1 MAWRDIIK
9 IMNIEKGFFSSTNS
23 FGIPDIKKDEFE
35 VKELIPYRVD
45 SNRNGTA
52 HFFLDDYRFERC
64 WRNPDSQIEELKKYD
79 GVLSPDFSMYT
90 NYPQAMQIWQVY
102 RNRWCACY
110 WQSLGIKV
118 IPTISWSDE
127 QSFKYCFL
135 GVQKGSTVAIGTVGV
150 LNDEYAKTLFM
161 QGFKEMLKQ
170 LEPKEIL
177 IYGNKLTE
185 LEGYKNIRW
194 FEPYM
199 NKFIKVKGE
208 KTMGGR
214 GSGGGKTGGGSAT
227 KSTQTQN
234 SKVEDKPK
242 TTQEKRLEALAKARA
257 KRAENLKNGIK
268 TEKKPRVKKAKMS
281 VDNTVSDL
289 KYELRRNVQ
298 TDGYISNS
306 DFRVEDYGNTINV
319 SVRYLGKWKNPSN
332 ARNEEDYDWQELHK
346 SSQTQIN
353 KVVKKLQKASGRK
366 ITWGASEK
374 NWIDFDIEKKKGE

>member
-1 MAWRDIIK
+1 MTWRDIIK
-9 IMNIEKGFFSSTNS
+9 IMNIEKGFFKSTNKY
-23 FGIPDIKKDEFE
+23 GIPDIKKDEFK

-64 WRNPDSQIEELKKYD
+64 WRKSDSQIVELKKYD

-118 IPTISWSDE
+118 IPTISWSDKE
-127 QSFKYCFL
+127 SFKYCFL

-150 LNDEYAKTLFM
+150 LNDEYAKILFM

-177 IYGNKLTE
+177 IYGNKLSE
-185 LEGYKNIRW
+185 LEGYENIRW
-194 FEPYM
+194 FDPYM
-199 NKFIKVKGE
+199 NKFIKAKGE

-289 KYELRRNVQ
+289 KSELRRNVQ

-319 SVRYLGKWKNPSN
+319 SIRYLGKWKNPSN

-366 ITWGASEK
+366 ITWGTSEK

>member
-1 MAWRDIIK
+1 MTWRDIIK
-9 IMNIEKGFFSSTNS
+9 IMNIEKGFFKSTNKY
-23 FGIPDIKKDEFE
+23 GIPDIKKDEFE

-64 WRNPDSQIEELKKYD
+64 WRKPDSQIEELKKYD

-150 LNDEYAKTLFM
+150 LNNEYAKTLFM

-177 IYGNKLTE
+177 IYGNKLSE

-194 FEPYM
+194 FDPYM
-199 NKFIKVKGE
+199 NKFIKAKGE

-227 KSTQTQN
+227 KSTQTKN

-289 KYELRRNVQ
+289 KSELRRNVQ

-319 SVRYLGKWKNPSN
+319 SVRYLGKWKNPSH

-366 ITWGASEK
+366 ITWGSSEK
-374 NWIDFDIEKKKGE
+374 NWIDFDIEKKKGD

>member
-9 IMNIEKGFFSSTNS
+9 IMNIEKGFFKSTNKY
-23 FGIPDIKKDEFE
+23 GIPDIKKDEFE

-64 WRNPDSQIEELKKYD
+64 WRKPDSQIEELKKYD

-150 LNDEYAKTLFM
+150 LNNEYAKTLFM

-177 IYGNKLTE
+177 IYGNKLSE

-194 FEPYM
+194 FDPYM
-199 NKFIKVKGE
+199 NKFIKAKGE

-227 KSTQTQN
+227 KSTQTKN

-281 VDNTVSDL
+281 VDNTVSNL
-289 KYELRRNVQ
+289 KSELRRNVQ

-374 NWIDFDIEKKKGE
+374 NWIDFDIEKKKGD

>member
-1 MAWRDIIK
+1 MTWRDIIK

-135 GVQKGSTVAIGTVGV
+135 GVQKCSTVAIGTVGV
-150 LNDEYAKTLFM
+150 LNNEYAKTLFM

-177 IYGNKLTE
+177 IYGNKLSE

-194 FEPYM
+194 FDPYM
-199 NKFIKVKGE
+199 NKFIKAKGE

-289 KYELRRNVQ
+289 KSELRRNVQ

-374 NWIDFDIEKKKGE
+374 NWSDFDIEKKKGD